1 MIDDHMRTLEEL
13 VHEELDSG
21 WTRIIQGLLKRVRK
35 RLGLAAF
42 STEQVVEIEQAFKS
56 WLTKGK

>member
-1 MIDDHMRTLEEL
+1 MKTLETI

-21 WTRIIQGLLKRVRK
+21 WTRIIQGLLKRARK

-42 STEQVVEIEQAFKS
+42 TTEQVIEIEQAFKT